1 MLRATSASRDAPTI
15 GLKNTHARAMVVIE
29 SERPTTDA
37 NSSAAKLTALASSVP
52 TSGIHATRPI
62 MGVNSR

>member
-1 MLRATSASRDAPTI
+1 MLRVTSASRAAPTI

-37 NSSAAKLTALASSVP
+37 NSSAAKLTAVASSQYQHMK
-52 TSGIHATRPI
+52 SRSRYQMALGI
-62 MGVNSR
+62 